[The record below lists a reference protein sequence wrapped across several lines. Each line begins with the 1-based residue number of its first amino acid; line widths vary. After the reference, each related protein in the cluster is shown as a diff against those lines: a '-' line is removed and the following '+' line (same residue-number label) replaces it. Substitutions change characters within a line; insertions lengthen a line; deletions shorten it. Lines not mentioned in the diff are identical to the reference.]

1 MANLVGDEGY
11 NGDVI
16 YEGIDEAMKF
26 DNVKIH
32 IYGKKETKPNR
43 KMGHITVIDTE
54 LESGLKRAKNI
65 KYISLNLKAKAL

>member
-11 NGDVI
+11 NGDVM

-54 LESGLKRAKNI
+54 LESGLKKAKNI
-65 KYISLNLKAKAL
+65 KELIKIKTN

>member
-1 MANLVGDEGY
+1 
-11 NGDVI
+11 
-16 YEGIDEAMKF
+16 MKF

-65 KYISLNLKAKAL
+65 KELIKIKTN

>member
-1 MANLVGDEGY
+1 MANLVGNEGY
-11 NGDVI
+11 NGNVI
-16 YEGIDEAMKF
+16 YEGIDKAMKF
-26 DNVKIH
+26 NNVKIH

-65 KYISLNLKAKAL
+65 KELIKIKTN